1 MMDKRDFKAFC
12 NSRICIAND
21 LRHAF
26 HSYLIQALTA
36 ILQVK
41 ASEGKPNMVYLI
53 DYKLI
58 NNPSTDDEFYKKL
71 SRVRYDSDNYADIE
85 VHYRPYAETA
95 DKNAEDMCSV
105 YHISDDEIY
114 SILQDTTD
122 KDRIAFMKDE
132 EFDEYNTN
140 RLKE

>member
-1 MMDKRDFKAFC
+1 MDKIEFKAFC
-12 NSRICIAND
+12 NSRISIASD
-21 LRHAF
+21 LRNAF
-26 HSYLIQALTA
+26 HEYLIQALSA

-41 ASEGKPNMVYLI
+41 ACEGKPNMVYI
-53 DYKLI
+53 KDYKLI
-58 NNPSTDDEFYKKL
+58 SNPYTDGELYKKL
-71 SRVRYDSDNYADIE
+71 SRVRNDNNSYADIE

-95 DKNAEDMCSV
+95 DKTAEDMCSV
-105 YHISDDEIY
+105 YRISDDEIY

-122 KDRIAFMKDE
+122 KDRIAFMSDE